1 LILSAVLGVG
11 IERVKEEAFE
21 TDGAARSAGSLP
33 SIPASIEKASAIA
46 ALRAIHDSLTV
57 PARNRRDADPK
68 LA

>member
-1 LILSAVLGVG
+1 VG

-46 ALRAIHDSLTV
+46 SPARSTIAWLC

-68 LA
+68 L

>member
-1 LILSAVLGVG
+1 VG

-46 ALRAIHDSLTV
+46 G
-57 PARNRRDADPK
+57 PARSTVAWPCPCAKSSRCWSET
-68 LA
+68 

>member
-46 ALRAIHDSLTV
+46 G
-57 PARNRRDADPK
+57 PARDPR
-68 LA
+68 